1 MLGRRE
7 QHLSS
12 LCYASKPRSTRRS
25 DAAARGNP
33 DERTATG
40 RRAVV
45 SGLNTPHPR
54 RCGRPRSPTWWRA

>member
-1 MLGRRE
+1 MITGSDVAFHWQRVV
-7 QHLSS
+7 
-12 LCYASKPRSTRRS
+12 PRS

-45 SGLNTPHPR
+45 SGL
-54 RCGRPRSPTWWRA
+54 